1 MAGLDAVR
9 DMVDQ
14 FQRHFTAS
22 AELGASVHE
31 VFAYLDNPARLST
44 HMTRSSWMM
53 GGGTMQVSMDEGA
66 GARVGSRIRLSGK
79 AFGLSLSV
87 DEAVTQREPPAM
99 KTWET
104 LGEPKLLVIGRY
116 RMGFQVTDSWS
127 RAKLQVFI
135 DYDLPR
141 KGFAR
146 MLGWLLGRVYAA
158 WCVKSM
164 LADAAA
170 HFAAQATQPRH
181 AMPEQSA

>member
-1 MAGLDAVR
+1 MA
-9 DMVDQ
+9 DQ
-14 FQRHFTAS
+14 FQRHFAAS
-22 AELGASVHE
+22 AEIDASVHE

-53 GGGTMQVSMDEGA
+53 GGGTMQTWMDEGA

-87 DEAVTQREPPAM
+87 DEAVMQREPPTL

-116 RMGFQVTDSWS
+116 RMGFQITDAGT

-141 KGFAR
+141 KGLAR
-146 MLGWLLGRVYAA
+146 MFGWLLSRVYAA

-164 LADAAA
+164 LADAGA
-170 HFAAQATQPRH
+170 HFGAQATEPGR
-181 AMPEQSA
+181 ALPGKSA